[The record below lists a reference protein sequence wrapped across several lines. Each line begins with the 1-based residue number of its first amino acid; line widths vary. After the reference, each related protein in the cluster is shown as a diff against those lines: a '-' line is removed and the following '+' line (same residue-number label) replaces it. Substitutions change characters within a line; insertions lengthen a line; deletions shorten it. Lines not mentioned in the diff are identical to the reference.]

1 MAIELIRANNPGHMT
16 LSGTNTYLLT
26 HGEQVLVVDPGPQ
39 LADHEQAI
47 AAGVAGAEVVGVL
60 LTHHHHDHS
69 ESAATWAG
77 RWQVP
82 IYGQVNNPFI
92 TQELTHRQES
102 VADLPLQVLHT
113 PGHTHDSLSL
123 VFEEQLLTGDTV
135 LGKGTSIIVH
145 PDGQLGDYF
154 DSLNLLTAVVAEH
167 NIRQVW
173 PGHGPTHH
181 DAAGLLAM
189 YTEHR
194 QQRLDQIR
202 AAVRNL
208 DTAGFVPDQTETV
221 TELAATVVASV
232 YTDIPPVLRPA
243 ATASVMAQLAYL
255 ADQGELG

>member
-1 MAIELIRANNPGHMT
+1 MSILQIRANNPGHMT
-16 LSGTNTYLLT
+16 LTGTNTYVLARGG
-26 HGEQVLVVDPGPQ
+26 HSLVVDPGPQ
-39 LADHEQAI
+39 LTAHEQAI
-47 AAGVAGAEVVGVL
+47 AAGVAGSQVVGVL

-69 ESAATWAG
+69 ESAASWAD

-82 IYGQVNNPFI
+82 VYGHAENPFI
-92 TQELTHRQES
+92 SHALRHEQES
-102 VADLPLQVLHT
+102 IADLQISVLHT
-113 PGHTHDSLSL
+113 PGHTSDSLSL
-123 VFEEQLLTGDTV
+123 VFEDQLLTGDTV
-135 LGKGTSIIVH
+135 LGEGTSIIVH
-145 PDGQLGDYF
+145 PDGQLGEYLA
-154 DSLNLLTAVVAEH
+154 SLTRLRQVVAEH
-167 NIRQVW
+167 NVHQLW
-173 PGHGPTHH
+173 PGHGPAQQ

-189 YTEHR
+189 YAEHR
-194 QQRLDQIR
+194 QQRLQQIR